1 MKYCPWKKQDLSVVW
16 RRLGVGLLPLWWMWG
31 GLLPAVFFLLCLDLL
46 GLIRH
51 DMIETGT
58 FVLMVY
64 LMNTFPMSLL
74 TTDTTLLTFKL
85 SYVHYTQLLPA
96 LQTETITR
104 QGMINYTPKKNEK
117 AFIWGWLGNTDDK
130 KTSWKSIPHQSPS
143 TAKATLTHVKK
154 WSADMWLFIT
164 LGYKWKDI
172 KISYF
177 RYVTWTYS
185 EIPKVRCLTFQ

>member
-1 MKYCPWKKQDLSVVW
+1 MTAAWSWASTIVMNVRRFVAGSV
-16 RRLGVGLLPLWWMWG
+16 
-31 GLLPAVFFLLCLDLL
+31 FLLCLDLL
-46 GLIRH
+46 GLIRP
-51 DMIETGT
+51 DMIEMGT

-117 AFIWGWLGNTDDK
+117 AFI
-130 KTSWKSIPHQSPS
+130 
-143 TAKATLTHVKK
+143 
-154 WSADMWLFIT
+154 
-164 LGYKWKDI
+164 
-172 KISYF
+172 
-177 RYVTWTYS
+177 
-185 EIPKVRCLTFQ
+185 